1 MSLAVLGEALQKS
14 FIVSGDKLKIEPR
27 AAGQAQKVGLGGPV
41 ASDVFACGVS
51 RGNPHAA

>member
-14 FIVSGDKLKIEPR
+14 FIVTGDKLKIEPR